1 MFMEKTLCVLSHFS
15 FIQLLVTLWTVADQA
30 PLSME
35 TIKEFLSSTI
45 FPKSL
50 WGKSVLYL
58 WIYLYWIFHINKTTQ
73 YLSKK
78 KKKGILEWVAISLD
92 LPDPGIEPGSTT
104 LQVDSLPSEPPGN
117 SLEGLVPKP
126 Q

>member
-78 KKKGILEWVAISLD
+78 KKKEYWSG
-92 LPDPGIEPGSTT
+92 LPFPWIFLTQG
-104 LQVDSLPSEPPGN
+104 LNLVLPHCR
-117 SLEGLVPKP
+117 
-126 Q
+126 